1 MPQHFQHRT
10 WGTWPGWS
18 TISANDTLNFTLW
31 FTGLPGT
38 GKTTIAHLVKK
49 TLAARGYKTEIID
62 THSLSRWLDLE
73 LSINEDIREDSS
85 HTLGYDAIIT
95 YICSLLARN
104 GIISITTSVSPY
116 QEARNHA
123 REQLQH
129 FIEVYLHCSNEQR
142 QKRLEQQE
150 HSSIIPA
157 HLYQPPQRPE
167 LTINTSTELPE
178 RSALHIISYLEQH
191 SYIAP
196 LWEALETEEEI
207 TRIKARLWA
216 LGYLD

>member
-1 MPQHFQHRT
+1 MPQHFQHHT
-10 WGTWPGWS
+10 WDTWPGWS

-38 GKTTIAHLVKK
+38 GKNTLAYLLKK

-62 THSLSRWLDLE
+62 TYSLSRWLSLE

-85 HTLGYDAIIT
+85 HTLGYDACIT

-116 QEARNHA
+116 QEARNYA

-129 FIEVYLHCSNEQR
+129 FIEVYLHCSSEQR

-150 HSSIIPA
+150 HTSVIPA
-157 HLYQPPQRPE
+157 HFYQPPQRPE
-167 LTINTSTELPE
+167 LTINTGRELPE
-178 RSALHIISYLEQH
+178 RSALRIISYLEQH
-191 SYIAP
+191 GFIAP
-196 LWEALETEEEI
+196 LWEELDIGEEMI
-207 TRIKARLWA
+207 RIKARLLA
-216 LGYLD
+216 LGYLE